1 MMKIIDKRACR
12 KFADMQFSINSNNG
26 LLYLDNVKYIV
37 YATVRNISEKRL
49 LILYFCAVSAV
60 QNGKLT
66 PQYIVFQAHDDFITL
81 EYCENGKSKW
91 RQAKTKALGK
101 DCHSFYT
108 ECAFYNHAEELKVI
122 RFCGNSQKEKGFNT
136 LEQLQENL
144 ACKRE
149 QSRKRAK
156 EAKIKERMKPVNP
169 LPERSL
175 KKWLQKEI
183 FPAHIFYRYYKGRK
197 IQNGYCTHC
206 HQEVEVHSPRHGKES
221 VCPSCGWTATCHAL
235 GRKSYV
241 FDRTTALYL
250 QKHGEELLVRIC
262 KASVSYNDPYKPKIF
277 VWESARF
284 FISAYNRK
292 FHCEHYYYSYS
303 AEKLTPWTKGLRP
316 CFNRWCYYFEA
327 DTCGHIYTQ
336 NLAKALKGTPWQYSQ
351 LKDYYQSHREAMA
364 ITPFLREYLSHPALE
379 YLIKL
384 RLFNLAT
391 FVVYGDS
398 DYSLSGNPLNMDGQ
412 NIKEVLGVG
421 KQYLPIMQELNI
433 DKTTFWLMKQLLK
446 RSLPADIQLLKWCQ
460 ANRIHDADELERC
473 LKYISVY
480 KLMRYLQE
488 QSTDDAFAVKQYRR
502 DTPIKQAFD
511 EYKDYVQF
519 CEDLE
524 YDLTDDFILFPRHLK
539 EAHNRAAAMFD
550 KKKVEIYNKKI
561 AAEYENLVEQ
571 YQMIKYGFM
580 ILPPKTAS
588 EIVEE
593 GHALH
598 HCVGGY
604 VSRVANKECVILF
617 LRDAEKPDI
626 PFYTIELK
634 NGKVVQIRGENNCDP
649 PSNVQLYIKAWK
661 RMKLL
666 PAASVQQAA

>member
-1 MMKIIDKRACR
+1 MFV
-12 KFADMQFSINSNNG
+12 FARHRYHTM
-26 LLYLDNVKYIV
+26 
-37 YATVRNISEKRL
+37 
-49 LILYFCAVSAV
+49 IL
-60 QNGKLT
+60 
-66 PQYIVFQAHDDFITL
+66 
-81 EYCENGKSKW
+81 
-91 RQAKTKALGK
+91 
-101 DCHSFYT
+101 
-108 ECAFYNHAEELKVI
+108 
-122 RFCGNSQKEKGFNT
+122 
-136 LEQLQENL
+136 
-144 ACKRE
+144 
-149 QSRKRAK
+149 
-156 EAKIKERMKPVNP
+156 
-169 LPERSL
+169 
-175 KKWLQKEI
+175 
-183 FPAHIFYRYYKGRK
+183 
-197 IQNGYCTHC
+197 
-206 HQEVEVHSPRHGKES
+206 
-221 VCPSCGWTATCHAL
+221 
-235 GRKSYV
+235 
-241 FDRTTALYL
+241 
-250 QKHGEELLVRIC
+250 
-262 KASVSYNDPYKPKIF
+262 KPKIF

-666 PAASVQQAA
+666 PAASV